1 VFTHVPVKGRAG
13 PLHGE
18 PHLIHSAPHRQIF
31 TTGENAH
38 LGVKISLGFVKRSL
52 GFQVLV
58 LQADTLHAAHVQTVN
73 PKPMESS

>member
-1 VFTHVPVKGRAG
+1 VFAHVPVKGRAG

-18 PHLIHSAPHRQIF
+18 PGLLRSAAERQIF

-58 LQADTLHAAHVQTVN
+58 LQADTLHAAMF
-73 PKPMESS
+73 KP